1 MHFLWNMNGIYIYTM
16 GYTYIYIQFAFF
28 NSSGFLMVFFLPLM
42 MIITMMMITMMMI
55 TMMMMMIRIAMF

>member
-1 MHFLWNMNGIYIYTM
+1 MGYIYIQWDIH
-16 GYTYIYIQFAFF
+16 IYIQFAFF